1 MRSVRNKAAA
11 GAFAAI
17 LAAGAFAAPSVEI
30 TNVQQQYPWTNTV
43 DITYTVQGVNKTH
56 QTNRLDHIVNDTYFA
71 TFEAKSGSTPIADV
85 NGNTIFTNG
94 LVQGNGTFT
103 AQWHPAM
110 DQQLTGCTM
119 TPSVFRG
126 EENAYL
132 VINLETNK
140 QGKCDWWYEPMSTQ
154 AESNKRYNTDEYKT
168 KKMVF
173 RRIPANNAYRIGHSK
188 EEHWGNTPHNVKVPE
203 DYYCAVFPMTIAQ
216 YNRIIENGDLTSTS
230 KQIMTISWTD
240 SRRSAAVASR
250 PTSGVIY
257 NITSRSGLCI
267 DMPTHAMHEV
277 AIRAG
282 VTTYWLAGTD
292 TDYTTNKR
300 YIAGPKGGR
309 KYDVGLFE
317 PNNWG
322 LFGCLGPGKAWIRDV
337 QSDTLATTETALA
350 NAFTPITSGSNN
362 ANRGY
367 WDCAG
372 DYSFNDPRLAPSRYC
387 FTSPTAPGG
396 GTIGLRLCVY
406 PEAYYPPI
414 PQSI

>member
-132 VINLETNK
+132 VIDLETNK

-154 AESNKRYNTDEYKT
+154 EESNKRYNTTEYKT
-168 KKMVF
+168 KKLVF
-173 RRIPANNAYRIGHSK
+173 RRIPAGTYTIGSTSYNCY
-188 EEHWGNTPHNVKVPE
+188 GNSAHQVKFPT
-203 DYYCAVFPMTIAQ
+203 DYFMLVFPLTSAQ
-216 YNRIIENGDLTSTS
+216 YARLTANSTSTDEHFIS
-230 KQIMTISWTD
+230 SISWSVMRGSALRTAVAGTGPLATISERT
-240 SRRSAAVASR
+240 
-250 PTSGVIY
+250 
-257 NITSRSGLCI
+257 GLLI
-267 DMPTHAMHEV
+267 DLPTHAMVEV
-277 AIRAG
+277 SHRARSI
-282 VTTYWLAGTD
+282 THWLDGTAQNN
-292 TDYTTNKR
+292 Y
-300 YIAGPKGGR
+300 
-309 KYDVGLFE
+309 KYSR
-317 PNNWG
+317 
-322 LFGCLGPGKAWIRDV
+322 CA
-337 QSDTLATTETALA
+337 SA
-350 NAFTPITSGSNN
+350 SNN
-362 ANRGY
+362 AVNTQTPGLYKPNAWGLYDMMTGHVMFIDSWQSGTASLEVALENNFMPVNQNNTNFSCTDCLFTYGISDNRTSPSSIWGQAITQANSHQMY
-367 WDCAG
+367 
-372 DYSFNDPRLAPSRYC
+372 RLA
-387 FTSPTAPGG
+387 
-396 GTIGLRLCVY
+396 IY
-406 PEAYYPPI
+406 PEGYYPNGGKK
-414 PQSI
+414 